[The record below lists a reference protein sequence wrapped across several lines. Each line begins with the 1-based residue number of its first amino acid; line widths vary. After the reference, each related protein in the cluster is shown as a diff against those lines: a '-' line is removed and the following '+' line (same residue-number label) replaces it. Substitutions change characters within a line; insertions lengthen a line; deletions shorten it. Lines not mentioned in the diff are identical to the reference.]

1 MGCDIH
7 MHAEVKINGEW
18 HYYGPI
24 EGQRRYGVFARMAD
38 VRNSGDIK
46 PVSQPRGIPKDST
59 FMTKFH
65 SEKWDSDGHSHS
77 WLSAAEVADIPEYF
91 KRTGKESN
99 EPEDNDWATQ
109 FFGWIF
115 SDSWDTFVKHPEYRP
130 KGVEDARIVF
140 WFDN

>member
-7 MHAEVKINGEW
+7 MYAEVKINGVW

-38 VRNSGDIK
+38 VRNGGDIE
-46 PVSQPRGIPKDST
+46 PVSQPRGVPDDAS

-65 SEKWDSDGHSHS
+65 ADYWSDDGHSHS
-77 WLSAAEVADIPEYF
+77 WLSAAEVAAIPEYF
-91 KRTGKESN
+91 REEGKEYDDPSGR
-99 EPEDNDWATQ
+99 DWSIK
-109 FFGWIF
+109 FFGLIF
-115 SDSWDTFVKHPEYRP
+115 SNTWEGFVKHPEYRR